1 VRVLELS
8 LRNFRMFDEVDLELP
23 ARVIGIFGPNG
34 AGKSTLVESVAFAL
48 YGVEAARTKKDL
60 IRSEGVLA
68 DCEVRLVFEHGGEHY
83 EIRRAIKGRGHT
95 PEAELFVG
103 DLLLASGTT
112 EVDAEVQRLL
122 HMDLR
127 VFRSSVYAEQKQL
140 DAFSDVTSARR
151 KEMALRLL
159 GIKPVD
165 EARMAAK
172 REARASLQGAA
183 RLEGAVADIAELE
196 AALKEA
202 EDLAAEAASS
212 VTAAASASEGA
223 AGRVRAASEAFELI
237 DAARQHV
244 EKLRVAIDAAANE
257 RSTLADDRDA
267 RRERHRAIT
276 DALQGMPAL
285 EQELEG
291 LAGIQERVNAGER
304 LASLDARRGQLRAQ
318 LEELPAEDA
327 EAVMAA
333 LEAARRTADEAREAA
348 ARATSEHDRAADALA
363 EAAEHVERAAEADPG
378 APCPT
383 CGRPLGEGFAAYVR
397 TRKAEAAAAKKALAG
412 AEKATMAAVAAAQAA
427 RAELEEAQALGER
440 VRTAADRR
448 TLVLEQLAEIDA
460 EATPIAAIFDGGAA
474 DVDLLRKQRDRADQL
489 TAELGE
495 LRGERKRLVDLEADL
510 VALDAKIAQLDGSI
524 ATLIDE
530 AETTAFD
537 AEAHA
542 RARGERDEADRALES
557 ARQAERTAVEATARA
572 EADRREIA
580 GRLAKAKET
589 AAAVDEL
596 RVEARHLDRTAI
608 LLDGF
613 RDHLV
618 ARVGPEL
625 SREAEAI
632 FRELTN
638 HEYDD
643 LKIDEETLTIQI
655 ADGDR
660 YFPIQRFS
668 GSESDLANLALRV
681 AISTHLS
688 RVSGADVGFLV
699 LDEVLASLDQERKD
713 LMVQTMGRLS
723 ERFHQLFVI
732 THAEQVKDQFP
743 VSIIVNKTGRRRSSA
758 TVV

>member
-1 VRVLELS
+1 
-8 LRNFRMFDEVDLELP
+8 MFEEVDLELP

-34 AGKSTLVESVAFAL
+34 AGKSTLVESIAFAL

-60 IRSEGVLA
+60 IRSDGVLA
-68 DCEVRLVFEHGGEHY
+68 DCEVRLVFEHGGEQY

-103 DLLLASGTT
+103 DLLLAAGTT

-127 VFRSSVYAEQKQL
+127 VFRASVYAEQKQL
-140 DAFSDVTSARR
+140 DAFSDVTSSRR

-172 REARASLQGAA
+172 REARTSSQGAA
-183 RLEGAVADIAELE
+183 RLEEAVADIAELE

-202 EDLAAEAASS
+202 EDLAAEATRSAA
-212 VTAAASASEGA
+212 TAAVGAQEA
-223 AGRVRAASEAFELI
+223 AGWAAAAAEAFELI
-237 DAARQHV
+237 DGARQQV

-257 RSTLADDRDA
+257 RAALAEDRDA

-276 DALQGMPAL
+276 EALQSMPAL
-285 EQELEG
+285 EEELAS
-291 LAGIQERVNAGER
+291 LAGIQERVSAGER
-304 LASLDARRGQLRAQ
+304 LASLDARRGQLGAQ
-318 LEELPAEDA
+318 LEALPTEDA
-327 EAVMAA
+327 EAAIAA
-333 LEAARRTADEAREAA
+333 LDAARRTADEGREAA
-348 ARATSEHDRAADALA
+348 ARATSERDRAAAALA
-363 EAAEHVERAAEADPG
+363 EATEHVQRAAEADPK

-383 CGRPLGEGFAAYVR
+383 CGRPLGDGFAAYIK
-397 TRKAEAAAAKKALAG
+397 TRKAEAAAAKRAVTA
-412 AEKATMAAVAAAQAA
+412 AEKAAKAAGASD
-427 RAELEEAQALGER
+427 RATREQLEEAQALAER
-440 VRTAADRR
+440 VRSASDRR
-448 TLVLEQLAEIDA
+448 ALALEQLAEIDA
-460 EATPIAAIFDGGAA
+460 EAAQIAVIFDGAA
-474 DVDLLRKQRDRADQL
+474 PDLEVLRTQRDRADRL

-495 LRGERKRLVDLEADL
+495 LRGERKRVGDLESDL
-510 VALDAKIAQLDGSI
+510 ESLEAKIGRLDGSI
-524 ATLIDE
+524 AALIEE
-530 AETTAFD
+530 AETAAFD
-537 AEAHA
+537 ADAHA
-542 RARGERDEADRALES
+542 RLRRERDEADRALES
-557 ARQAERTAVEATARA
+557 ARHAERAAVDANARA

-580 GRLAKAKET
+580 GRLATAKET
-589 AAAVDEL
+589 AAAVDQL
-596 RVEARHLDRTAI
+596 RVEARHLERTAI

-625 SREAEAI
+625 SREAEAL

-681 AISTHLS
+681 AISVHLS

-743 VSIIVNKTGRRRSSA
+743 VSILVNKTGRRRSVA